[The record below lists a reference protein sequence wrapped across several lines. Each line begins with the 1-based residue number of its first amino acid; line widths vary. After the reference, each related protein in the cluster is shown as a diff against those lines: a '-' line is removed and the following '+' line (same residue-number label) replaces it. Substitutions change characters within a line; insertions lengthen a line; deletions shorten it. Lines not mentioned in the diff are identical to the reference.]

1 MSKPSDRVVLDTSD
15 ARDCR
20 PHPDD
25 ATEAPGVHSASAAQ
39 LDRLLEIVRL
49 KERIAELEAAVA
61 ARDDFLAVAAHE
73 LRNPMTPI
81 LGQVERLQRIVAE
94 DSFSPNQIRS
104 IVGLT
109 DQLVRLFIKRAT
121 ILLDV
126 SRMTSGK
133 LKLRVEDFDVGE
145 LVRRVVKAHE
155 AAAAHAGSELTY
167 VERGVLQVSLDPL
180 AVEQILDNILL
191 NALRYG
197 GGRPVIVTADGKDR
211 HVTLVVRD
219 HGTGIS
225 QSDRERIFARFEQ
238 AVSSPSQGGFG
249 IGLWVVGQLVQAMGG
264 EIEVDTALN
273 EGSSFK
279 VTLPR
284 LISQDR

>member
-1 MSKPSDRVVLDTSD
+1 MAGRIPMTQTKPRECTPRAQPSSIGWLMRSSDYKNGSPNSR
-15 ARDCR
+15 R
-20 PHPDD
+20 PSLR
-25 ATEAPGVHSASAAQ
+25 ATIFSLLRRTNCATQSLRS
-39 LDRLLEIVRL
+39 LDRSTGCSGWSP
-49 KERIAELEAAVA
+49 RIHS
-61 ARDDFLAVAAHE
+61 RPT
-73 LRNPMTPI
+73 R
-81 LGQVERLQRIVAE
+81 
-94 DSFSPNQIRS
+94 IRS
-104 IVGLT
+104 TVGLT
-109 DQLVRLFIKRAT
+109 EQLVRLFIKRAT

-133 LKLRVEDFDVGE
+133 LKLRVDDFDVGE

-155 AAAAHAGSELTY
+155 PAAAHVGSELTY

-180 AVEQILDNILL
+180 AVEQILDNLLL

-197 GGRPVIVTADGKDR
+197 GGRPVIITADGKDR

-219 HGTGIS
+219 HGAGIS

-284 LISQDR
+284 VISQDR